1 MKSISKEKR
10 LKVYSIFNGRCAY
23 CGCDIYLESFHI
35 DHINPL
41 FRGLSQE
48 EMNRTGYN
56 RVKGTNNIE
65 NLYPSCPSC
74 NCSKSTYTIEEWRN
88 VIELKKEHIKKK
100 TVRTIIFYLNLV
112 VLLKQINQLNF
123 ILKLFN

>member
-10 LKVYSIFNGRCAY
+10 LKVYSIFNGKCAY

-48 EMNRTGYN
+48 QINKIGYN
-56 RVKGTNNIE
+56 RVKVLII
-65 NLYPSCPSC
+65 
-74 NCSKSTYTIEEWRN
+74 SKI
-88 VIELKKEHIKKK
+88 
-100 TVRTIIFYLNLV
+100 
-112 VLLKQINQLNF
+112 F
-123 ILKLFN
+123 ILRVILAIVQKVHIPLKSGEILLN

>member
-23 CGCDIYLESFHI
+23 CGCDIYLKTFHI

-48 EMNRTGYN
+48 QMNRIGYN

-74 NCSKSTYTIEEWRN
+74 NCSKRTYTIEEWRN
-88 VIELKKEHIKKK
+88 VIELKKDRIKKNN
-100 TVRTIIFYLNLV
+100 TDYNF
-112 VLLKQINQLNF
+112 LLKFGCVIETDKSVEFYFETL
-123 ILKLFN
+123 

>member
-10 LKVYSIFNGRCAY
+10 LKVYSIFNGKCAY

-48 EMNRTGYN
+48 QINRIGYN

-65 NLYPSCPSC
+65 NLYPSCHSC

-88 VIELKKEHIKKK
+88 IIELKKERIKKNS
-100 TVRTIIFYLNLV
+100 TDYNF
-112 VLLKQINQLNF
+112 LLKFGCVIETGKSVKFYFETL
-123 ILKLFN
+123 

>member
-23 CGCDIYLESFHI
+23 CGCDIYLKTFHV

-48 EMNRTGYN
+48 QMNRIGDN

-74 NCSKSTYTIEEWRN
+74 NCSKSTYTIEEWRS
-88 VIELKKEHIKKK
+88 VIELKKERIKKNS
-100 TVRTIIFYLNLV
+100 TDYNF
-112 VLLKQINQLNF
+112 LLKVGCVIEADKSVEFYFETL
-123 ILKLFN
+123 

>member
-23 CGCDIYLESFHI
+23 CGCDIYLETFHI

-48 EMNRTGYN
+48 QLNRIGYN

-74 NCSKSTYTIEEWRN
+74 NCSKRTYTIEEWRN
-88 VIELKKEHIKKK
+88 VIELKKERIKKN
-100 TVRTIIFYLNLV
+100 TDYNF
-112 VLLKQINQLNF
+112 LLKFGCVIEIDKPVEF
-123 ILKLFN
+123 YFETI

>member
-10 LKVYSIFNGRCAY
+10 FKVYSIFNGKCAY
-23 CGCDIYLESFHI
+23 CGCPIDLKTFHI

-48 EMNRTGYN
+48 QMNRIGYN
-56 RVKGTNNIE
+56 RTKGTNHIE

-74 NCSKSTYTIEEWRN
+74 NCSKRTYTIEEWRN
-88 VIELKKEHIKKK
+88 VIELKKELIKKNSADYN
-100 TVRTIIFYLNLV
+100 F
-112 VLLKQINQLNF
+112 LLKFGCVIETNKPVEFYFETL
-123 ILKLFN
+123 

>member
-10 LKVYSIFNGRCAY
+10 FKVYSIFNGKCAY
-23 CGCDIYLESFHI
+23 CGCPIDLKTFHI

-48 EMNRTGYN
+48 QMNRIGYN
-56 RVKGTNNIE
+56 RTKGTNHIE

-74 NCSKSTYTIEEWRN
+74 NCSKRTYTIEEWRN
-88 VIELKKEHIKKK
+88 VIELKKELIKKNSADYN
-100 TVRTIIFYLNLV
+100 F
-112 VLLKQINQLNF
+112 LLKFGCVIETNKSVEFYFETL
-123 ILKLFN
+123 